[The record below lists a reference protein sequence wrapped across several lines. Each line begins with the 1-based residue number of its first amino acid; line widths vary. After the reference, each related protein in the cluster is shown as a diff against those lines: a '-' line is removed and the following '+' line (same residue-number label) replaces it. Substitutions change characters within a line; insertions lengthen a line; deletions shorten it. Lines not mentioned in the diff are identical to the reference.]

1 MAVNEEDERNLL
13 AKVNL
18 NGTEL
23 VIADMDARNAA
34 NTAITS
40 ANTNA
45 SNVSAITTRVTN
57 LEIKSN
63 SLTTATYD
71 AQSSTLS
78 LTSNNKS

>member
-1 MAVNEEDERNLL
+1 MANLL
-13 AKVNL
+13 TKVNL

-23 VIADMDARNAA
+23 VIADMDARNTA
-34 NTAITS
+34 NSAITS

-78 LTSNNKS
+78 LTSKS

>member
-1 MAVNEEDERNLL
+1 MTNLL
-13 AKVNL
+13 TKVNL

-45 SNVSAITTRVTN
+45 SNVSALTTKVTN

-78 LTSNNKS
+78 LTSKS

>member
-1 MAVNEEDERNLL
+1 MANLL
-13 AKVNL
+13 TKVNL

-78 LTSNNKS
+78 LTSKS

>member
-1 MAVNEEDERNLL
+1 MATTNLL
-13 AKVNL
+13 SKVNL

-78 LTSNNKS
+78 LTSKS

>member
-1 MAVNEEDERNLL
+1 MANLL
-13 AKVNL
+13 TKVNL

-71 AQSSTLS
+71 AQSSTLT
-78 LTSNNKS
+78 LTSKS

>member
-1 MAVNEEDERNLL
+1 MANLL
-13 AKVNL
+13 TKVNL

-45 SNVSAITTRVTN
+45 SNVSALTTKVTN

-63 SLTTATYD
+63 SLTTAKYD
-71 AQSSTLS
+71 AQSSTLN
-78 LTSNNKS
+78 LTSKGDTPTGE